1 LSTST
6 AVGRIAAILALI
18 GAFVVVLLLVFGGG
32 SSYSVTANFENAS
45 QLVKGNTV
53 AVAGVSVGKVNKIKL
68 ADDGQA
74 EVVMSIDDPAYE
86 PLKTGTIATVR
97 SQSVSGVAN
106 RYVELQMP
114 PADQAG
120 ADIKSGGVIDQT
132 DTVSEVDL
140 DSLFNTLNKP
150 TINGLK
156 GVIKGFA
163 QAYSGVGPET
173 NQGFHYLNPF
183 LSTSRRVFGEL
194 NRDQPALE
202 SLIVDGASL
211 TSALAARS
219 ADLNRIVDGG
229 SKALGAIGR
238 QNQALAS
245 AVGQLPDFMRQ
256 FDTTAFN
263 LRAALDDVDPVVN
276 ASKPVAKKLLPF
288 TKNLRG
294 FAKEAVPT
302 ITNLDS
308 IVRAPGPNNDLIE
321 LTNLQVPL
329 GQIASG
335 PVDRNGA
342 SREGALPA
350 SANALSSG
358 LPQLSFL
365 RPYLTLNGVSGWFD
379 DFGHSG
385 IYDANGGI
393 GRIGTTFNTFSAS
406 TPGIPD
412 LNLLGLQSGT
422 DFINNLKAIGGLGN
436 LQRCPGALERSPSGG
451 TPSNAQLLS
460 GLQPT
465 DCNTSQ
471 VPIGP

>member
-1 LSTST
+1 
-6 AVGRIAAILALI
+6 LI
-18 GAFVVVLLLVFGGG
+18 VVMLLLFGGG
-32 SSYSVTANFENAS
+32 STYKITADFENAS

-53 AVAGVSVGKVNKIKL
+53 AVAGVSVGKVQEIKL

-74 EVVMSIDDPAYE
+74 EVVMKIDDPAYE
-86 PLKTGTIATVR
+86 PLKSGTVATVR

-114 PADQAG
+114 AADKAG
-120 ADIKSGGVIDQT
+120 ADISSGGTLDQEH
-132 DTVSEVDL
+132 TVSEVDL
-140 DSLFNTLNKP
+140 DELFNTLDQP
-150 TINGLK
+150 TVDGLK
-156 GVIKGFA
+156 GVIRGFA
-163 QAYSGVGPET
+163 RAYTGVGKQT
-173 NQGFHYLNPF
+173 NAGFYYLNPF

-219 ADLNRIVDGG
+219 SDLNHVVDGG

-263 LRAALDDVDPVVN
+263 LRAALDDVDPLVN
-276 ASKPVAKKLLPF
+276 ASKPVAKKLIPF

-294 FAKEAVPT
+294 FTREAVPT

-308 IVRAPGPNNDLIE
+308 IVSQPGPNNDLID

-342 SREGALPA
+342 SRQGAFPA
-350 SANALSSG
+350 SAQALNDS

-365 RPYLTLNGVSGWFD
+365 RPYLTVNGVSGWFD

-385 IYDANGGI
+385 VYDANGGI
-393 GRIGTTFNTFSAS
+393 GRIGTTLNAFSLSAPGVPNLAS
-406 TPGIPD
+406 PLTPLEVIGA
-412 LNLLGLQSGT
+412 LTT
-422 DFINNLKAIGGLGN
+422 DQLR
-436 LQRCPGALERSPSGG
+436 RCPGALERGQSNDKLTYNNEIDCDPSE
-451 TPSNAQLLS
+451 
-460 GLQPT
+460 QPT
-465 DCNTSQ
+465 
-471 VPIGP
+471 GP